1 MGIWF
6 VDVVRPG
13 VVIKPFMANL
23 SVVFESA
30 FLYRHRV
37 GRVARAGQSG
47 TAISLVGPDELGHVL
62 DLHLFLGRPL
72 TLVSD
77 AEKQAEVDGLFGR
90 VPQHCVEEFDE
101 KLRSWNRLHDIVSA
115 RLIMVRC
122 CVLVSCIVGLHTHV

>member
-1 MGIWF
+1 M
-6 VDVVRPG
+6 
-13 VVIKPFMANL
+13 
-23 SVVFESA
+23 
-30 FLYRHRV
+30 